1 MHGQYIRSMDREL
14 TDQEDTILWLLRGDL
29 KGETES
35 EITAVQVQALP
46 IKILATRMLQTETDS
61 KCRRCKQFDETV
73 KTSYQHA
80 QFWQKNNTF
89 SPFKTELNPVCHL
102 LTLLEAHHIL
112 HISRIRVMRHERVC
126 AQTTL

>member
-61 KCRRCKQFDETV
+61 KCRLCKQFDEMV
-73 KTSYQHA
+73 EHVISA
-80 QFWQKNNTF
+80 C
-89 SPFKTELNPVCHL
+89 P
-102 LTLLEAHHIL
+102 IL
-112 HISRIRVMRHERVC
+112 AKEQYITRHDRVC
-126 AQTTL
+126 AQLHFQHMQEKE